1 MSNDDAA
8 RPDHEETPAA
18 ARLWP
23 ARAPRQRRPVLRPLL
38 LAVAVVLAAAAA
50 GMWWSA
56 GRGPASFTDLA
67 DCEPLPST
75 AVDMRGAGSPAL
87 ATIFSLGM
95 SHYADGDWTAAVE
108 QLARAE
114 RMLAAD
120 PTGGPP
126 NQPLFQPFLR
136 MYLGVSLLQAGRT
149 DEALPVFDALA
160 RPEIA
165 LPLRERGLWY
175 GAQCRLLLGDG
186 VGAVRQLDELGGS
199 PVYAQL
205 ARDLAARVRERLG
218 S

>member
-1 MSNDDAA
+1 MSNDSDS

-23 ARAPRQRRPVLRPLL
+23 AREPRQRRPVLRPVL
-38 LAVAVVLAAAAA
+38 LAAVVILVAAAA
-50 GMWWSA
+50 GMWWS
-56 GRGPASFTDLA
+56 GERGPASFADLA
-67 DCEPLPST
+67 DCTPLPFT
-75 AVDMRGAGSPAL
+75 EVDMRGAGSPAL

-95 SHYADGDWTAAVE
+95 SHYADGDWPAAVE
-108 QLARAE
+108 QLARSE

-126 NQPLFQPFLR
+126 NQPLFLPFVR
-136 MYLGVSLLQAGRT
+136 MYLGVTLLQAGRT
-149 DEALPVFDALA
+149 EEALPVFDALA

-186 VGAVRQLDELGGS
+186 AGALRQFDELGGS

-205 ARDLAARVRERLG
+205 ARDMAARVRERLD